1 MTRTVTAELL
11 MLRKRAATWILLGI
25 WTFLGIFFAY
35 VIPYALDPEDSPGG
49 IGRFLPESF
58 VGNLL
63 AGFPFFG
70 GVFALMLG
78 VFALGS
84 EYGWDTIKTLFTQRP
99 GRLQVFAA
107 KLAALGIVLIPF
119 VLAIFTAG
127 AVASYVIAQI
137 EDAPANWP
145 SAWLL
150 VRAIAAGWL
159 ILAVWAALGV
169 LLGVL
174 SRGTSLAIGVGIL
187 YALVIEGLLSAF
199 ADSVSVLEP
208 LTNVFLRANGYSLA
222 TALGASTETIGSSG
236 PGSFSGPFVASGQG
250 LAVLMAL
257 IAAFAAFTAFT
268 ALKLRRRDVA

>member
-1 MTRTVTAELL
+1 MTRNVTAELL
-11 MLRKRAATWILLGI
+11 VLRKRAATWILLGI

-35 VIPYALDPEDSPGG
+35 VIPYALDPEDSPVGLDQ
-49 IGRFLPESF
+49 FLPQS
-58 VGNLL
+58 VAGNLI

-84 EYGWDTIKTLFTQRP
+84 EYGWGTLKTLFTQRP
-99 GRLQVFAA
+99 GRLRVLAA
-107 KLAALGIVLIPF
+107 KLVALGIVLVPF
-119 VLAIFTAG
+119 VLALFAAG

-137 EDAPANWP
+137 EDAPVDWP

-150 VRAIAAGWL
+150 MRAMAAGWL

-174 SRGTSLAIGVGIL
+174 TRGTSLAIGVGIL

-208 LTNVFLRANGYSLA
+208 LTNVFLRANGYSIA
-222 TALGASTETIGSSG
+222 AALGASVDSIESSG
-236 PGSFSGPFVASGQG
+236 PGSFSGPFVGSGQAV
-250 LAVLMAL
+250 AVLAAC
-257 IAAFAAFTAFT
+257 IAAFLSFS
-268 ALKLRRRDVA
+268 ALLLRRRDVV